1 MCRVMCI
8 VFFTFLATTLW
19 SLRFHHKIFKL
30 SLSRPWNSNL
40 NCVSVVN
47 FLREHLPPRLSY
59 VMGPRSHL
67 KSRHSN
73 EKMRKKKAANIWV
86 MPWLWNQF
94 FVVVLFFFAK
104 TARDVFFCVSWS
116 LIFSPYQSACVCDSP
131 LRIDFY
137 QFSHQSTDIGW
148 LTSQVLV
155 SITQTAIEFV
165 TILSCMLK
173 QWPSWS
179 EAGKRLET
187 TWNDCCTF
195 LPFGDSTSLL
205 LQRNLFARCPTHIM
219 SVGQE
224 FLSTLHLRLMITI
237 KQHLHLCLCWFDMLA
252 VLLGCSSN
260 HLQSMLVSVLRC
272 VWQLVQ
278 V

>member
-73 EKMRKKKAANIWV
+73 EKMREKKAANIWV

-116 LIFSPYQSACVCDSP
+116 WIFSPYQSACVCDSP

-195 LPFGDSTSLL
+195 LPFGGLITSSTPRHSS
-205 LQRNLFARCPTHIM
+205 CKEIY
-219 SVGQE
+219 
-224 FLSTLHLRLMITI
+224 LHVAPLI
-237 KQHLHLCLCWFDMLA
+237 
-252 VLLGCSSN
+252 
-260 HLQSMLVSVLRC
+260 
-272 VWQLVQ
+272 
-278 V
+278 